1 MAQSLDIPAPST
13 ATGSLH
19 RRRNRLLAG
28 MVVAIAAYLRFQ
40 HLDAGI
46 PHAIGIDEPKIMER
60 AVAMMKSGDFNP
72 RFFDWPSL
80 TIYLHMIVACVTF
93 LTGAMDGM
101 WRNLDQVGPADMYLN
116 GRALTALFGT
126 ATVWLVYLIGG
137 RWGQVHGLVAA
148 AICAVIPYHVRE
160 SHYVLAD
167 VPTAFFTTLT
177 LWLALR
183 AHERQTLTRFALA
196 GAAVG
201 LAASAKYNGVVAI
214 VVPLAVAWLG
224 AATIAER
231 ARRSLVIGLAAGAAF
246 LAGTPYAV
254 LDLPAF
260 LNDYARL
267 AAIFARERPGD
278 PGWAIYLRHL
288 ELALGWPALWLTGL
302 GIVGGL
308 WRTVT
313 GPDRARWAA
322 LVLFPPLYFQ
332 VMAGSYQIYGRYLI
346 PLLPFASLLAAVAS
360 LAIVE
365 RLSRRRLRPAVVH
378 LTAVALVGFA
388 LVPPAY
394 ASIEFTRQLGRQ
406 STLDLAWDWIQQHT
420 ERGSRVVIERQ
431 ALQVPG
437 NVYDVVHVHSLVER
451 THAEYETDGVDYLLA
466 SSDGY
471 GGAFTGA
478 AAARDEYRAYQTLF
492 TQAEPLVTFTPSA
505 TRPGPELRIFKVKK

>member
-1 MAQSLDIPAPST
+1 MAQRPIIPVPSVAPDRE
-13 ATGSLH
+13 

-28 MVVAIAAYLRFQ
+28 LVVAITAYLRFR

-46 PHAIGIDEPKIMER
+46 PHAIGIDEPQIMER

-80 TIYLHMIVACVTF
+80 TIYLHMIVACFTF
-93 LTGAMDGM
+93 LMGAMDGM

-116 GRALTALFGT
+116 GRALTAAFGT
-126 ATVWLVYLIGG
+126 ATVWLVYLIGS
-137 RWGQVHGLVAA
+137 RWGQAQGLLAA
-148 AICAVIPYHVRE
+148 ALCAVIPSHVRE

-183 AHERQTLTRFALA
+183 AHERATLVRFALA

-201 LAASAKYNGVVAI
+201 LAASAKYNGVVAL
-214 VVPLAVAWLG
+214 VVPLAVAWFG
-224 AATIAER
+224 AGTISER
-231 ARRSLVIGLAAGAAF
+231 ARRSLIIGVAAGAAF

-288 ELALGWPALWLTGL
+288 ELALGWPALALTGL
-302 GIVGGL
+302 GLAGGL
-308 WRTVT
+308 WRMIV
-313 GPDRARWAA
+313 GGDRARWAA

-332 VMAGSYQIYGRYLI
+332 VMAGSYQIYGRYLM
-346 PLLPFASLLAAVAS
+346 PLLPFASLLAAVTS
-360 LAIVE
+360 LAITA
-365 RLSRRRLRPAVVH
+365 RLSRTRLRPGVVH
-378 LTAVALVGFA
+378 LAAAALVGIA
-388 LVPPAY
+388 LARPAY
-394 ASIEFTRQLGRQ
+394 ASLTFTAHLGQQ
-406 STLDLAWDWIQQHT
+406 STLDQAWSWIRQNAP
-420 ERGSRVVIERQ
+420 RGSRVAIERQ
-431 ALQVPG
+431 ALQLPG
-437 NVYDVVHVHSLVER
+437 NIYEVVHVRSLVER
-451 THAEYETDGVDYLLA
+451 THAEYVTEGVDYLLA

-471 GGAFTGA
+471 GDAFSGA
-478 AAARDEYRAYQTLF
+478 AAARDAFVAYQTLF
-492 TQAEPLVTFTPSA
+492 TQAEPLATFTPSP
-505 TRPGPELRIFKVKK
+505 TRPGPELRIFKVRP